1 MACGQH
7 PETESESEPEPE
19 SEELCPGNP
28 IKPQP
33 ARSEGEVDLYVNHT
47 VQEVNKRRKEEI
59 LQYPNNSNKLTKAQQ
74 YAHTSNN
81 LKFNLAKNFNEEKDV
96 LCVIISEIQKQRFI

>member
-1 MACGQH
+1 MNQ
-7 PETESESEPEPE
+7 
-19 SEELCPGNP
+19 
-28 IKPQP
+28 
-33 ARSEGEVDLYVNHT
+33 
-47 VQEVNKRRKEEI
+47 RRKEEI

-96 LCVIISEIQKQRFI
+96 LLLFLKSRNKDLYLYDLSHTTTTITIIIT

>member
-1 MACGQH
+1 MNQ
-7 PETESESEPEPE
+7 
-19 SEELCPGNP
+19 
-28 IKPQP
+28 
-33 ARSEGEVDLYVNHT
+33 
-47 VQEVNKRRKEEI
+47 RRKEEI

-96 LCVIISEIQKQRFI
+96 LLFLKSRNKDLYLYDLSHTTTTITIIIT